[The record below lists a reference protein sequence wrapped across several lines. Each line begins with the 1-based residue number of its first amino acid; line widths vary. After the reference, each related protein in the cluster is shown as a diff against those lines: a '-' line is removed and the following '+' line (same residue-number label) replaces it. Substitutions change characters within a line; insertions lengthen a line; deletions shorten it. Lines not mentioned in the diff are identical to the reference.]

1 MLEPISGASMAGI
14 YLSKMPTWIPLSGTL
29 AEWGRATQQVRTAS
43 GPVTMK
49 LASAEISKV
58 RVLDVSVTGTG
69 VNYSKLAVY
78 TK

>member
-1 MLEPISGASMAGI
+1 
-14 YLSKMPTWIPLSGTL
+14 
-29 AEWGRATQQVRTAS
+29 
-43 GPVTMK
+43 MK
-49 LASAEISKV
+49 LASAEISKI